1 MGKIIKN
8 KISYAGGGA
17 EGKSAYQTWLDLGN
31 TGTEQDFLDSLGG
44 SASINDNDI
53 SLDST
58 WSSAKIVTEM
68 SDNYAIFEGVIGDN
82 YYSTTIDEEDITN
95 VPSSLYGGWTL
106 DKVNTNFTEGSI
118 LSTFY
123 NATSKKAI
131 SLTEDVRIG
140 EVYTDSFSVYD
151 DTMNNGGNP
160 YKVALLWNNNV
171 SGDENIKIYTSLAEL
186 GLTADATV
194 EDVVNALKNG
204 ESFLAPV
211 NTFTNYETIFPNKV
225 PSDQWN
231 KIHIVKGTSLPN
243 SHIRCFSQ
251 SGACEYLANVNNTN
265 VVGWND
271 VSGTYIDI
279 SDSIIEKLGNE
290 ILKYPVGKYR
300 INSTTTGN
308 KFIDLPS
315 DAETK
320 CGLIEVNGTAVGK
333 SPFTDT
339 WVYRM
344 YKFECL
350 TGTSSYVR
358 RLNSGATVG
367 QIELDTGWC
376 VKQNIYTSLEELGLT
391 APTTVGEVFMAMP
404 EKSML
409 MLNVEALVDDGTN
422 VLTVTDVPKE
432 FGVLTIE
439 KHIYGRFRIEYSNSL
454 GGAVFNA
461 RKWIGA
467 LKGSDGTGLVWK
479 EVNTGNHK
487 YTTMAELALDGST
500 ATIQDVI
507 DKVAIGDSVMMRT
520 DAFNNN
526 NWQTQCNGIQWGYL
540 KIEKTQ
546 NGLSNIE
553 LQEVITPNRRYFGAQ
568 SSGKFAG
575 WVATTGTKGLV
586 TNAQNFKL
594 DITKNHASWYGFFKL
609 EYLYGTEL
617 CQVDV
622 GIANTIDYR
631 VTKGRNHIDK
641 ITHTVNGA
649 NIVLGIDF
657 ISKVYGVQVVEMPSE
672 FGTINNLTA
681 EQFTGDTAATYVDS
695 SNEIIHTNLSGNLAG
710 ITTVLDLVNAL
721 LTEYRATS
729 PKKPIRF
736 VSGEFTKT
744 TLTDLPVAYG
754 LLQITVAGWD
764 VIEVRLAHS
773 ANGFKTMY
781 YGFVNRI
788 SGEESISSITWR
800 MVETKSI
807 YNSVAELNK
816 AKGTS
821 IELINGEDNT
831 QKIVDALSVG
841 EQFISLYH
849 NNANQNRFGID
860 VSYGNLINEIRI
872 TKCLD
877 ADLTA
882 NYATVTA
889 FMNTGVT
896 MSRIYYKT
904 YSTDWCVN
912 GTIKYSTGEV
922 AIGTWI
928 DGSTIYRT
936 VVEFNSVEAKTSE
949 SEVQVATNIPVATPQ
964 KVIRMEGF
972 VNLIG
977 NQFYIHY
984 PNITCNDDT
993 IKATVNIVNGNVKL
1007 KGTWKYPI
1015 GKGALILEYIK

>member
-58 WSSAKIVTEM
+58 WSSEKILIETAE
-68 SDNYAIFEGVIGDN
+68 NYAIFEGVIGDS
-82 YYSTTIDEEDITN
+82 YYSTIIDEEDITN

-106 DKVNTNFTEGSI
+106 DTVTSNGDVESI
-118 LSTFY
+118 LSNY
-123 NATSKKAI
+123 NNTTTKRVI
-131 SLTEDVRIG
+131 SLSDIL
-140 EVYTDSFSVYD
+140 SV
-151 DTMNNGGNP
+151 N
-160 YKVALLWNNNV
+160 
-171 SGDENIKIYTSLAEL
+171 
-186 GLTADATV
+186 
-194 EDVVNALKNG
+194 
-204 ESFLAPV
+204 
-211 NTFTNYETIFPNKV
+211 
-225 PSDQWN
+225 
-231 KIHIVKGTSLPN
+231 
-243 SHIRCFSQ
+243 
-251 SGACEYLANVNNTN
+251 
-265 VVGWND
+265 
-271 VSGTYIDI
+271 DI
-279 SDSIIEKLGNE
+279 SDTSISLEDTTK
-290 ILKYPVGKYR
+290 
-300 INSTTTGN
+300 NSGGQPY
-308 KFIDLPS
+308 KFILVW
-315 DAETK
+315 E
-320 CGLIEVNGTAVGK
+320 N
-333 SPFTDT
+333 
-339 WVYRM
+339 
-344 YKFECL
+344 
-350 TGTSSYVR
+350 
-358 RLNSGATVG
+358 NSK
-367 QIELDTGWC
+367 ELDG
-376 VKQNIYTSLEELGLT
+376 KIYTSLEELGLT

-993 IKATVNIVNGNVKL
+993 IKATVNIANGNVKL